1 MANDTALLHCLMWV
15 NPRSPLLRVA
25 LKARFVTAQERKA
38 TRLERLL
45 NICRGTF
52 DRDAFVH
59 LVTISAAH
67 FAFRHRVVVR
77 QLERRAN
84 FQVTLKTCFRRL
96 PWIDDRTRPASSF
109 YVQTPGPVA

>member
-52 DRDAFVH
+52 DRDAFMGV
-59 LVTISAAH
+59 VTVSTTH
-67 FAFRHRVVVR
+67 FPFQHGMMVR
-77 QLERRAN
+77 QLELCPH
-84 FQVTLKTCFRRL
+84 V
-96 PWIDDRTRPASSF
+96 
-109 YVQTPGPVA
+109 

>member
-1 MANDTALLHCLMWV
+1 MRRMANDTALLHCLMWV

-77 QLERRAN
+77 QLKRRAN
-84 FQVTLKTCFRRL
+84 FQVTLETGFGRL
-96 PWIDDRTRPASSF
+96 SWIDDRTSASA
-109 YVQTPGPVA
+109 G